1 MGIFDEASN
10 IIESSLDFVRTE
22 NWIVLLVP
30 DINGS
35 STFLLTT
42 MDVQMVDQ
50 PADKAELIV
59 LREEDELRYIARHV
73 KTYIPGNNDS
83 DRIDEDA
90 M

>member
-10 IIESSLDFVRTE
+10 IIESSLDGSR
-22 NWIVLLVP
+22 IVLLVP
-30 DINGS
+30 DIHGRS
-35 STFLLTT
+35 AFLFTT

-59 LREEDELRYIARHV
+59 LREEDELRHIARHV

-83 DRIDEDA
+83 DSIDEDA

>member
-1 MGIFDEASN
+1 
-10 IIESSLDFVRTE
+10 
-22 NWIVLLVP
+22 
-30 DINGS
+30 
-35 STFLLTT
+35 

-59 LREEDELRYIARHV
+59 LREEDELRHIARHV

-83 DRIDEDA
+83 DSIDEDA